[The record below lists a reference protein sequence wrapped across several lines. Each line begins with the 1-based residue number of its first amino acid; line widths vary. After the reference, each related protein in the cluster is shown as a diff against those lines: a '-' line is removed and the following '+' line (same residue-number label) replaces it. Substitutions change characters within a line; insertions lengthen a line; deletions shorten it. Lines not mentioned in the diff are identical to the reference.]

1 MKKITTFL
9 LIVTS
14 VGSIVWIATLN
25 PSQFAVT
32 GQPTPPLEP
41 TPGPTTVSAGPRFI
55 QPAEDRDNLFPTT
68 QSPEPGGVRGHCLD
82 FPQASFTALVP
93 ENKIARTVS
102 DYPTF
107 FFYLP
112 QPNAELA
119 EFILVDEKD
128 DVIYQQDLTIKNLSG
143 VIGVS
148 IPANTNVPPLEVGKK
163 YTWSFSLV
171 CDPDDRAG
179 DKIESGVIRRVELS
193 ADILRELEKAD
204 PRQKTFIYAREGIW
218 QDAVSN
224 LAAARRANPNDTV
237 FQTDWES
244 LLNSVTLGE
253 IAKEPIVEMEAQP

>member
-1 MKKITTFL
+1 MKLMKRITKFIL
-9 LIVTS
+9 NLTS
-14 VGSIVWIATLN
+14 VGSIVLIATLS
-25 PSQFAVT
+25 PSPFAVMKGVT
-32 GQPTPPLEP
+32 APLVNDG
-41 TPGPTTVSAGPRFI
+41 PGDTESGGPRFI
-55 QPAEDRDNLFPTT
+55 QPREDMDAPSTGTRR
-68 QSPEPGGVRGHCLD
+68 GVRGKCGGLLEV
-82 FPQASFTALVP
+82 SLIALMP
-93 ENKIARTVS
+93 ENKIGRTVS

-112 QPNAELA
+112 QPSAELA
-119 EFILVDEKD
+119 EFLLLDENG

-171 CDPDDRAG
+171 CDPDDRSG
-179 DKIESGVIRRVELS
+179 DKIETGVVRRVELS
-193 ADILRELEKAD
+193 ADILRQLETAD
-204 PRQKTFIYAREGIW
+204 PRQKTVIYAREGIW

-224 LAAARRANPNDTV
+224 LAAARRANPNDPV

-253 IAKEPIVEMEAQP
+253 IAKEPIVEIEPQP